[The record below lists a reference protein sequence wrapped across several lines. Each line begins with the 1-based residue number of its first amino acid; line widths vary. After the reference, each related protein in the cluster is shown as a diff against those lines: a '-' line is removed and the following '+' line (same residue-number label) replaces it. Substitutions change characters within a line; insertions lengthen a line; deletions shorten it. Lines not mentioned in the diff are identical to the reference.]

1 MDQATT
7 STAEALG
14 PKSETPRSE
23 VLRRR
28 MTNPFSMRLFM
39 LKSLPL
45 GFMAGLRVDR
55 LEGDACAVSVPY
67 GWRTTNPFRSTY
79 FAAQSM
85 AAELSTGALA
95 MHAVACAPS
104 SVAMLIV
111 DLQAT
116 FGKKAT
122 DRATFVCEQGAAL
135 REAVARTVADGE
147 PATARVETVGRM
159 ASGDEVARF
168 SFTWS
173 FKQRAG
179 ARVAG
184 ATRGAT

>member
-1 MDQATT
+1 MEQATT
-7 STAEALG
+7 STAESPTQA
-14 PKSETPRSE
+14 SET
-23 VLRRR
+23 LRRR
-28 MTNPFSMRLFM
+28 ITNPFLMRLYM

-55 LEGDACAVSVPY
+55 FDGDVCAVSVPY

-85 AAELSTGALA
+85 AAELSTGAMA
-95 MHAVACAPS
+95 MYAVAQHAVPNGPGEI
-104 SVAMLIV
+104 AMLIV

-122 DRATFVCEQGAAL
+122 DRATFVCEQGAVL
-135 REAVARTVADGE
+135 RQAVARTVASGE
-147 PATARVETVGRM
+147 AATATVETVGRM
-159 ASGDEVARF
+159 ANGVEVARF

-173 FKQRAG
+173 FKR
-179 ARVAG
+179 RSF
-184 ATRGAT
+184 